1 MTKKEL
7 VEQIK
12 AKQSFF
18 CVGLDTD
25 IAKIP
30 QHLLKEEDP
39 IFAFNKGI
47 IDATKD
53 YCVSYKINTAFYES
67 MGIAGWQ
74 SFVKTIAYIPK
85 DIFIIADAKRGDIG
99 NTSSQYAKAFFE
111 TMPCHAITV
120 APYMGRDSVQPFL
133 EYKNNWT
140 IVLGL
145 TSNEGARDFQLTKID
160 NQYLYEQV
168 LGTVAHWGTEE
179 NLMFVI
185 GATQAIELTNVRK
198 ILTDHFLLIPGVGAQ
213 GGSLEDVY
221 RFGKNKDVG
230 LLVNASRAVIYAG
243 SDENFAAAAALVA
256 KEYQAQMKALM
267 SA

>member
-1 MTKKEL
+1 
-7 VEQIK
+7 
-12 AKQSFF
+12 
-18 CVGLDTD
+18 
-25 IAKIP
+25 
-30 QHLLKEEDP
+30 
-39 IFAFNKGI
+39 
-47 IDATKD
+47 
-53 YCVSYKINTAFYES
+53 
-67 MGIAGWQ
+67 
-74 SFVKTIAYIPK
+74 
-85 DIFIIADAKRGDIG
+85 
-99 NTSSQYAKAFFE
+99 
-111 TMPCHAITV
+111 
-120 APYMGRDSVQPFL
+120 MGRDSVQPFL

-168 LGTVAHWGTEE
+168 LGTVAQWGTEE

-198 ILTDHFLLIPGVGAQ
+198 ILPDHFLLIPGVGAQ